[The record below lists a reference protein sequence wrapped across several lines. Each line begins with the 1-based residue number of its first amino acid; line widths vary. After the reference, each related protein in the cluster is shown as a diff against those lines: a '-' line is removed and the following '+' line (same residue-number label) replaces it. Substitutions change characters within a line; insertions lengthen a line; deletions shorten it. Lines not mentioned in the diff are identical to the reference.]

1 MITLKGL
8 SIFVAAL
15 IVGMTFTAMVSDL
28 KREAAMISKVKSGES
43 ILTCLFRDGFR
54 AVPAE
59 KVTGFEHGY
68 WTFDNGAAS
77 SCSLEKA
84 VKS

>member
-1 MITLKGL
+1 MKYLAIILAVL
-8 SIFVAAL
+8 CVAA
-15 IVGMTFTAMVSDL
+15 VATAAAVSSGIDSKMVRD
-28 KREAAMISKVKSGES
+28 VQSGES
-43 ILTCLFRDGFR
+43 ILTCLFRDGYR